1 MAMGRGHWLGRAS
14 VRLVTHASLVAALGV
29 AGLGFSGT
37 AHASAIRPPFD
48 ATKVLRD
55 EAADP
60 FVCPTSIRPL
70 IDMSNL
76 ASFYVSDSTQS
87 VIDPAALA
95 IYVQRVW
102 PANALLTE
110 LMDFQN
116 RLLMTSVG
124 RADVSACIVRQ
135 LRRWADAQAMLGNID
150 DNTPAGHRQAVLVAT
165 WTGIAAANAYVLATA
180 VAKPSADDAT
190 AIKAWFQQLS
200 TLIAAEFTPQPDR
213 PADLLWLD
221 MTSNHSNWG
230 GAALG
235 LFGGVNNDVTGLS
248 RAIAELHKV
257 IAAAD
262 PDGALPV
269 EIGRG
274 ALALQYQ
281 SFAMLAISILVAEAD
296 ANGIGLPQAEEVK
309 LQTMA
314 RFTLDAF
321 NHPETLAARVGVTQV
336 TGNSLASWMEVL
348 QPHMRLRAPSLAQD
362 LETTA
367 QPLRPLQALAV
378 GLPISALV
386 GKPSP

>member
-1 MAMGRGHWLGRAS
+1 MSCGHWLRRAS
-14 VRLVTHASLVAALGV
+14 AGLVAHGSIV
-29 AGLGFSGT
+29 ATFGFVSLAFSG
-37 AHASAIRPPFD
+37 AANASAIRPPFD
-48 ATKVLRD
+48 ATRVLRD

-60 FVCPTSIRPL
+60 FVCPVSIRPL
-70 IDMSNL
+70 IDMSRL
-76 ASFYVSDSTQS
+76 ASFYVPDSTQS

-110 LMDFQN
+110 LMDLQK

-124 RADVSACIVRQ
+124 RADVSACIIRQ

-180 VAKPSADDAT
+180 TARPSAADAA
-190 AIKAWFQQLS
+190 AITAWFRQLS
-200 TLIAAEFTPQPDR
+200 PLIAAEFTPQPDR
-213 PADLLWLD
+213 PPELLWLD

-230 GAALG
+230 GVALG
-235 LFGGVNNDVTGLS
+235 LFAGADNDVTGLIS
-248 RAIAELHKV
+248 ALAELHKV
-257 IAAAD
+257 LAAAD

-274 ALALQYQ
+274 GLALQYQ
-281 SFAMLAISILVAEAD
+281 SFAMLAISILVAEMD
-296 ANGIGLPQAEEVK
+296 ANGIGLSQADEAR
-309 LQTMA
+309 LQTIG

-336 TGNSLASWMEVL
+336 TGNSLAAWMEVL
-348 QPHMRLRAPSLAQD
+348 QPHMRLRAPSFAQD
-362 LETTA
+362 METTA
-367 QPLRPLQALAV
+367 QPLRPIDALVV

-386 GKPSP
+386 GKPYP